1 MTSPAAP
8 ETKLESPL
16 RLAAL
21 GRLELMDTV
30 AEAGF
35 DRLTRL
41 AARVVGAPVC
51 LVSLV
56 DNRRQ
61 FFKSMVGLTG
71 AVAEKR
77 ETPLTH
83 SFCQHVITSGVPLVV
98 DDARANPLVCD
109 NPAIRDLGVASYLGV
124 PIHSPDGFIVG
135 SFCVMDSR
143 PRNWSERDCE
153 LLTEFAGLVETEI
166 NLRNARREQDVL
178 AARME
183 AVLGATNLSVIA
195 TDPEGLIEIFNIG
208 ARQMLG
214 YTEAETVGRLT
225 PEAIHLAAEVTARAA
240 ELSAELERPIE
251 PGFEVFVA
259 LARLGRTEEREWT
272 FVRKDG
278 GHVPVLLTVTAL
290 RAADG
295 TIMGFLG
302 IARDNSAQQRT
313 KASLENLARLLEHT
327 GAMAKIGGWELDL
340 ETMQPFWSPETCR
353 IHEVD
358 PPVTPPLD
366 QAINFYAPEAL
377 AVIRAAVEQA
387 IAEGKPWDLELR
399 LITAKGRPIWVRTQ
413 GILVRREGRPGK
425 LVGAFQDIT
434 ERKRVEDFLRL
445 QTERAQLATH
455 IAAIG
460 VWDWDVVNDVV
471 IWDEQMHRIYGLERR
486 ENGILSYKAW
496 ADSVIPEELKAQE
509 AALKHTIETG
519 GENDREFRIRRA
531 SDGAVRLIQ
540 AAERAVTDRN
550 GRTVRVVGVNRD
562 ITALR
567 DAELAVK
574 ANEQRFRALAQH
586 APVGIYQTDAT
597 GACTFV
603 NDRWCEITGVEAAA
617 ARDDGWVAGL
627 HPEDRARVLAAWQA
641 LLRGETDFAVEYRFR
656 RPDGA
661 EARVAG
667 QAVPLRDATGAP
679 TGFIGTIDDITER
692 HRLVENL
699 AVARD
704 QALTASRL
712 KSEFLATMS
721 HEIRT
726 PMNGIIGMTG
736 LLMDSELS
744 FEQRDMGRVIQSSA
758 ENLLTIINDIL
769 DFSKIEAGK
778 LRLEPAEF
786 DLRPLV
792 GETLALLASQAHE
805 KGLELTCE
813 IDARLRTAL
822 RGDSGR
828 IRQVLMNL
836 LSNAIKFTE
845 SGEVAV
851 HVSHRPA
858 PAGRAAF
865 RVAVRDSGVGIPR
878 EAQGRLFE
886 AFMQADGT
894 TTRKYGGTGLG
905 LAISRQLVV
914 LMGGAIG
921 FESEEGAG
929 STFWFDLELT
939 ERAVPAAPGMSVLPP
954 TTRILVVDDNVTN
967 RRIVLG
973 QLANFGVT
981 GEACADAPAALAR
994 MTAQS
999 AAGAPFD
1006 VVLLDWHMPGM
1017 DGLGLAVEIRADEK
1031 LADTRLVMLSSA
1043 GPITDPATA
1052 TAIGFAAFLTKP
1064 VRETQLHVCLARVL
1078 QRSGSGTAAIPASAA
1093 EGRSLRLLLA
1103 EDNPAN
1109 QLVARMLLAKLGHA
1123 VEVAGDGPQALH
1135 LLGRQTFD
1143 AVLMDCHMP
1152 RLDGYE
1158 TTRRIRAGAV
1168 PGANPRIPVIALT
1181 AYAMAG
1187 DREKCLAA
1195 GMDDYVTKPLRVGEL
1210 KAAFVRCGLQIGGPD
1225 DVTVPW
1231 QAAAVLDPLLIAQL
1245 RTLPGRKGPSLLPEV
1260 IGLFRRDEAQRLAAL
1275 SGLVAARQ
1283 GDDVAA
1289 AAHMLAGSC
1298 ANLGARE
1305 VRLAAQALGTAARA
1319 RAWPEVARQLAIL
1332 RAAWP
1337 ALLAALEAAER
1348 EAP

>member
-8 ETKLESPL
+8 ENKLESPL

-21 GRLELMDTV
+21 SRLELMDTV

-41 AARVVGAPVC
+41 AARVTSAPVC

-56 DNRRQ
+56 DDRRQ

-71 AVAEKR
+71 PVAEKR

-83 SFCQHVITSGVPLVV
+83 SFCQHVITSGAPLMV

-109 NPAIRDLGVASYLGV
+109 NLAVRDLGVAAYLGV
-124 PIHSPDGFIVG
+124 PIHSPEGFIVG
-135 SFCVMDSR
+135 SFCLIDSR
-143 PRNWSERDCE
+143 PRSWSERDRE

-166 NLRNARREQDVL
+166 KLRNARREQDVL
-178 AARME
+178 AGRMD
-183 AVLGATNLSVIA
+183 AVLSATNLSVIA

-214 YTEAETVGRLT
+214 YAEEEMVGQLS
-225 PEAIHLAAEVTARAA
+225 PEAIHLPAEVKVRAA
-240 ELSAELERPIE
+240 ELSAELGRRIE
-251 PGFEVFVA
+251 PGFEVLVA

-272 FVRKDG
+272 YVRKDG
-278 GHVPVLLTVTAL
+278 GHLPVSLTVAAL

-295 TIMGFLG
+295 TILGFLG

-313 KASLENLARLLEHT
+313 KASLENLTELLERT
-327 GAMAKIGGWELDL
+327 GAMAKVGGWELDL

-353 IHEVD
+353 IHDVD
-358 PPVTPPLD
+358 PPVAPPLV

-377 AVIRAAVEQA
+377 PVIRTAVEQA
-387 IAEGKPWDLELR
+387 ITEGKPWDLELQ
-399 LITAKGRPIWVRTQ
+399 LITGKGRPIWVRTQ
-413 GILVRREGRPGK
+413 GILVRREGTAGK

-434 ERKRVEDFLRL
+434 ERKSVDELLRL

-455 IAAIG
+455 IAEIG
-460 VWDWDVVNDVV
+460 VWDWDVVDDVV

-486 ENGILSYKAW
+486 ENGILNYKTF
-496 ADSVIPEELKAQE
+496 ADSVLPGELQAQE
-509 AALKHTIETG
+509 AALRHTVETG
-519 GENDREFRIRRA
+519 GQGEREFRIRRA
-531 SDGAVRLIQ
+531 DGTVRLIQ

-550 GRTVRVVGVNRD
+550 GRTVRVVGVSRD

-597 GACTFV
+597 GAYTYV
-603 NDRWCEITGVEAAA
+603 NDRWCEITGIGAAEARGA
-617 ARDDGWVAGL
+617 GWLEGM
-627 HPEDRARVLAAWQA
+627 HPEDRVRVFSAWQA
-641 LLRGETDFAVEYRFR
+641 LMRGEADFAVEYRLR
-656 RPDGA
+656 RPDGS

-667 QAVPLRDATGAP
+667 QAVPLRDATGDPA
-679 TGFIGTIDDITER
+679 GFIGTIDDITER

-786 DLRPLV
+786 DLRVLV
-792 GETLALLASQAHE
+792 EETAALLAPQAHE

-813 IDARLRTAL
+813 IDARLKTAL
-822 RGDSGR
+822 RGDGGR

-836 LSNAIKFTE
+836 LGNAIKFTD
-845 SGEVAV
+845 SGEIAV
-851 HVSHRPA
+851 QVSRRPA
-858 PAGRAAF
+858 SPGRTGF
-865 RVAVRDSGVGIPR
+865 RAEIRDSGVGIAPD
-878 EAQGRLFE
+878 AQGRLFE

-905 LAISRQLVV
+905 LAISRQLAT
-914 LMGGAIG
+914 LMGGTLG
-921 FESEEGAG
+921 FESEEGRG
-929 STFWFDLELT
+929 STFWLDLELT
-939 ERAVPAAPGMSVLPP
+939 EAVAPVAAGLVALPP
-954 TTRILVVDDNVTN
+954 ATRILVVDDNATN

-1043 GPITDPATA
+1043 GPMTDPATA
-1052 TAIGFAAFLTKP
+1052 TAIGFAALLTKP
-1064 VRETQLHVCLARVL
+1064 VRETQLHVCLARL
-1078 QRSGSGTAAIPASAA
+1078 LRRQGSGTGAIPASGAD
-1093 EGRSLRLLLA
+1093 GRSLRLLLA

-1123 VEVAGDGPQALH
+1123 VEVAGDGPQALQ
-1135 LLGRQTFD
+1135 LLGRQSFD

-1168 PGANPRIPVIALT
+1168 PGVNPRIPVIALT

-1195 GMDDYVTKPLRVGEL
+1195 GMDDYVAKPLRVVEL

-1225 DVTVPW
+1225 DAPVPW
-1231 QAAAVLDPLLIAQL
+1231 QAATVLDPLLIAQL
-1245 RTLPGRKGPSLLPEV
+1245 RTLPGRNGPSLLPEV
-1260 IGLFRRDEAQRLAAL
+1260 IALFRRDEAQRLAAL
-1275 SGLVAARQ
+1275 SRLVAARQ
-1283 GDDVAA
+1283 GDEAA
-1289 AAHMLAGSC
+1289 GAAHMLAGSC

-1305 VRLAAQALGTAARA
+1305 VRLAAQDLSVAART
-1319 RAWPEVARQLAIL
+1319 RAWPEAARQLAIL

-1337 ALLAALEAAER
+1337 ALLAALEATER
-1348 EAP
+1348 GAP